1 MSVGMVIVT
10 HGQAGHALIEVAEFI
25 LGQSLAQ
32 IQPVPFSQ
40 SVVHSTGQKE
50 LRSALQSCDEGDGI
64 LVMTD
69 LIGAS
74 PANHVTGL
82 LEEFNAIMV
91 SGINLAMLLR
101 AWNYRDQPLE
111 VLARKAIEGGQRGI
125 EVVNP

>member
-10 HGQAGHALIEVAEFI
+10 HGQAGQALIEVAEFI

-32 IQPVPFSQ
+32 IRHVPFSQ
-40 SVVHSTGQKE
+40 SAVRSTGQKE
-50 LRSALQSCDEGDGI
+50 LRRAFENSDEGQGV

-74 PANHVTGL
+74 PANHVTTL
-82 LEEFNAIMV
+82 LEEFDAVMV
-91 SGINLAMLLR
+91 SGLNLAMLLR

-111 VLARKAIEGGQRGI
+111 VLARKAVEGGKRGI
-125 EVVNP
+125 EVISP

>member
-10 HGQAGHALIEVAEFI
+10 HGQAGQALIDVAEFI

-32 IQPVPFSQ
+32 IRHVPFSQ
-40 SVVHSTGQKE
+40 SAVRSTGQSE
-50 LRSALQSCDEGDGI
+50 LRRAFENSDEGQGV

-74 PANHVTGL
+74 PANHVTTL
-82 LEEFNAIMV
+82 LEEFDAVMV
-91 SGINLAMLLR
+91 SGLNLAMLLR

-111 VLARKAIEGGQRGI
+111 VLARKAFEGGKRGI
-125 EVVNP
+125 EVVSP